1 MEALVAEGGILL
13 LAVPV
18 AADYVV
24 SEGERARE
32 KERES
37 VCVCERERERFRR
50 GSCCWPCRWRRT
62 MW

>member
-32 KERES
+32 KEREREC
-37 VCVCERERERFRR
+37 VCVCEREI
-50 GSCCWPCRWRRT
+50 
-62 MW
+62 